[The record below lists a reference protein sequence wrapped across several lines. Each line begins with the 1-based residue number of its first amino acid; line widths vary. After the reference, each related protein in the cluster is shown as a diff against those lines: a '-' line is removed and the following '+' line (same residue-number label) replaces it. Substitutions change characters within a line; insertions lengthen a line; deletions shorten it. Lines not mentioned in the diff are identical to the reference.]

1 MYLIILNSASI
12 DPWQN
17 YNLNNCKFAFPIDV
31 GKFLAITMYRCRL
44 RWLPRIDGQHLT
56 SILALTDLESGTTKY
71 EQARAKMN
79 MPGDY
84 SIKQLLVDMSSES
97 WI

>member
-1 MYLIILNSASI
+1 MLVSFWLLQCIVVVSDGLHGLTDSI
-12 DPWQN
+12 
-17 YNLNNCKFAFPIDV
+17 
-31 GKFLAITMYRCRL
+31 RL
-44 RWLPRIDGQHLT
+44 T
-56 SILALTDLESGTTKY
+56 ILALTDLESGTTKY